1 MNGCETGALKKVY
14 KYIDENMD
22 LYIDWLLEA
31 VRQPSISMYNSG
43 MNEMASLCVHFLEDK
58 LGLKTNI
65 IETGGSPYIYAY
77 LDEGAKD
84 TLAFYN
90 HYDVMPVEPL
100 EEWESYPFEP
110 VIRDGRIWG
119 RGTADNKG
127 SMFSRICAVHAC
139 KQIYSKIPVNLK
151 FFYDGEEEI
160 GSPHLDDFM
169 LVKGGLLECDGFF
182 WEGGSRDLERGRP
195 HITLG
200 VKGICKI
207 ELSCRTAGRDLH
219 SANAAIVANPFWRLV
234 WALASMKNDK
244 EEILI
249 DGYVDDI
256 APLSDKERKII
267 HDMSFDEEASLRSY
281 GISSFLNGDK
291 GGALKERL
299 VNSPTINING
309 FKGTSSD
316 TETKTILPGNASVF
330 LDLRLAVGQ
339 TPESAM
345 KKIRRHLDRKGFSDI
360 EVKLKSSYDPF
371 RTSCESALMKA
382 AVQSAREIYGMEP
395 NIILNDWGSSGV
407 CAVCGRLDIPC
418 VMIGVMNED
427 SREHAPNE
435 NIYVEDYNCAIKMI
449 ASIITKIPC
458 LK

>member
-139 KQIYSKIPVNLK
+139 KQIYGKIPVNLK

-395 NIILNDWGSSGV
+395 NTILNDWGSSGV